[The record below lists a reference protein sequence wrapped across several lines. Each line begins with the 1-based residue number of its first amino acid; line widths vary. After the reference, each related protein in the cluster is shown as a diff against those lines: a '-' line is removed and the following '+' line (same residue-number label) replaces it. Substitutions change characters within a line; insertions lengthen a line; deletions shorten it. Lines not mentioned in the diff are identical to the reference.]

1 LKRSRRKILSARPSR
16 HSIDRIDGGR
26 RERSIASQ
34 DVPSLLSEPIACAV
48 KRAPSRESL
57 RGLDWFIF
65 FLADVQTGFG
75 PFVAVYLTTQK
86 WTQVEIGFVLSIAG
100 LIGLIGQVPGGAIV
114 DAARSERLVASLAVA
129 TIGISALGYAAWPIF
144 PVVVTAATLHAAASC
159 VLGPAIAAISLG
171 LVGPLAISERLGRN
185 ARFASLGNGTAAAV
199 MGTCGYFLSSRSVF
213 LVTFVLAIPTL
224 LALARIREREIDPAQ
239 AHGALAS
246 EVPDAGATSVLN
258 LMRQR
263 PLLIF
268 AGSVLLLQLANAAM
282 LPLMAGVVTMRS
294 SQWAPVLIAACII
307 VPQAIVALTSP
318 SVGRT
323 AQKWGRRPLL
333 LLGFAAL
340 AIRGVLFA
348 TVQDPYLLVA
358 VQVFD
363 GITAA
368 VFSVLLPLIVA
379 DVAFGSGHFNLAQGI
394 VGTATGIGA
403 ALSTVLAGYVSDK
416 FGSSVAFFGLAAIA
430 TVGLLMIWLV
440 MPETRRSADSAET
453 APR

>member
-1 LKRSRRKILSARPSR
+1 MLFARSS
-16 HSIDRIDGGR
+16 HSIDRIDGDR
-26 RERSIASQ
+26 RGRSIGR
-34 DVPSLLSEPIACAV
+34 DNIPSLVSEPVTRKATAT
-48 KRAPSRESL
+48 PSRQSL

-75 PFVAVYLTTQK
+75 PFIAVYLTTQK
-86 WTQVEIGFVLSIAG
+86 WTQVEIGLVLSIGG
-100 LIGLIGQVPGGAIV
+100 LIGLIGQIPGGAIV
-114 DAARSERLVASLAVA
+114 DAARSERLVAGLAVA

-144 PVVVTAATLHAAASC
+144 PVVVIAATLHAAASC

-171 LVGPLAISERLGRN
+171 LVGPLAIGERLGRN

-199 MGTCGYFLSSRSVF
+199 MGTCGYLVSSRSVF
-213 LVTFVLAIPTL
+213 LVSFILAIPTL
-224 LALARIREREIDPAQ
+224 LALARIREREIDAAQ
-239 AHGALAS
+239 AHGAVVR
-246 EVPDAGATSVLN
+246 EVPDARATSVLN

-268 AGSVLLLQLANAAM
+268 AFSVLLLQLANAAM
-282 LPLMAGVVTMRS
+282 LPLMAGVVTTRS

-307 VPQAIVALTSP
+307 VPQAIVALMSP
-318 SVGRT
+318 SVGRK
-323 AQKWGRRPLL
+323 AQQWGRRPLL

-348 TVQDPYLLVA
+348 TVRDPYLLVA

-368 VFSVLLPLIVA
+368 VFSVLIPLIVA

-403 ALSTVLAGYVSDK
+403 SLSTVLAGYVSDK
-416 FGSSVAFFGLAAIA
+416 FGSSVAFGGLAGIA
-430 TVGLLMIWLV
+430 AVGLAVTWFV
-440 MPETRRSADSAET
+440 MPETRRSA
-453 APR
+453 R

>member
-1 LKRSRRKILSARPSR
+1 MLFARSS
-16 HSIDRIDGGR
+16 HSIDRIDGDR
-26 RERSIASQ
+26 RGRSIGR
-34 DVPSLLSEPIACAV
+34 DKIPSPVSEPATRKAT
-48 KRAPSRESL
+48 ATPSRQSL

-75 PFVAVYLTTQK
+75 PFIAVYLTTQK
-86 WTQVEIGFVLSIAG
+86 WTQVEIGLVLSIGG
-100 LIGLIGQVPGGAIV
+100 LIGLIGQMPGGAIV
-114 DAARSERLVASLAVA
+114 DAARSERLVAGLAVA

-144 PVVVTAATLHAAASC
+144 PVVVIAATLHAAASC

-171 LVGPLAISERLGRN
+171 LVGPLAIGERLGRN

-199 MGTCGYFLSSRSVF
+199 MGTCGYLVSSRSVF
-213 LVTFVLAIPTL
+213 LVSFILAIPTL
-224 LALARIREREIDPAQ
+224 LALARIREREIDAAQ
-239 AHGALAS
+239 AHGAVVR
-246 EVPDAGATSVLN
+246 EVPDARATSVLN

-268 AGSVLLLQLANAAM
+268 AFSVLLLQLANAAM
-282 LPLMAGVVTMRS
+282 LPLMAGVVTTRS

-307 VPQAIVALTSP
+307 VPQAIVALMSP
-318 SVGRT
+318 SVGRK
-323 AQKWGRRPLL
+323 AQQWGRRPLL
-333 LLGFAAL
+333 LLAFAAL

-348 TVQDPYLLVA
+348 TVRDPYLLVA

-368 VFSVLLPLIVA
+368 VFSVLIPLIVA

-403 ALSTVLAGYVSDK
+403 SLSTVLAGYVSDK
-416 FGSSVAFFGLAAIA
+416 FGSSVAFGGLAGIA
-430 TVGLLMIWLV
+430 AVGLAVIWFV
-440 MPETRRSADSAET
+440 MPETRRSA
-453 APR
+453 R